1 MMLGQWLE
9 SHPQSNQDL
18 LKTLC
23 DRYMETVMRHVG
35 ERTRQPSAL
44 AQQPPTGP
52 QYKPVAWRLEE
63 NMISTFTMLL
73 EVREQF

>member
-1 MMLGQWLE
+1 MMLAQWLE
-9 SHPQSNQDL
+9 SRPRSDQDL

-23 DRYMETVMRHVG
+23 DRYMETVMKHVG
-35 ERTRQPSAL
+35 ECTRQPSAL

-52 QYKPVAWRLEE
+52 RYKPVVWRSEE
-63 NMISTFTMLL
+63 DMISTFTTLL